1 MIPPRKSQIAVEYAY
16 RRKDHHANCS
26 TFWIHGST
34 AARFEESY
42 KRIATEFQFPG
53 LADPQID
60 VLQLV
65 RNWLESQYQV
75 PWLMVVDNV
84 DDTQVLEKM
93 PSGKSPW
100 EYL

>member
-1 MIPPRKSQIAVEYAY
+1 MITCRKSQIAVEYAY
-16 RRKDHHANCS
+16 RRKDQRADCS
-26 TFWIHGST
+26 IIWIHGST
-34 AARFEESY
+34 IARFEESY
-42 KRIATEFQFPG
+42 KRIATEFQLPG
-53 LADPQID
+53 LADPHID

-65 RNWLESQYQV
+65 RNWFESEYQL

-84 DDTQVLEKM
+84 DDTQILEKM